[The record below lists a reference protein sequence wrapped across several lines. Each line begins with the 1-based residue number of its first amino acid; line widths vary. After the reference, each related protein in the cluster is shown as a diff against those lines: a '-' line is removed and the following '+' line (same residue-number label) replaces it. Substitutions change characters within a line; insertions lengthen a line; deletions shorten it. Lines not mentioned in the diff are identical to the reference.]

1 MDWTKIG
8 TPVRLQLSY
17 LLLAVLWNLAGLAL
31 IAQGMRAPGPTAS
44 GGIAAYLLALALVI
58 FIAARRLSWLY
69 GLASLLVG
77 LGAASAVV
85 QAFQLDPSLWPSAFW
100 RYAGILLNGF
110 GVLASVWGGRAAL
123 IRRRL
128 PAGASL
134 Q

>member
-58 FIAARRLSWLY
+58 LMAARRLSWLY
-69 GLASLLVG
+69 GGALLLVG
-77 LGAASAVV
+77 LGAVSAVV
-85 QAFQLDPSLWPSAFW
+85 QAFQLDPSLWPSPFW

-110 GVLASVWGGRAAL
+110 GVLGSVWGGWAAL
-123 IRRRL
+123 TRRRL
-128 PAGASL
+128 PGEAPL